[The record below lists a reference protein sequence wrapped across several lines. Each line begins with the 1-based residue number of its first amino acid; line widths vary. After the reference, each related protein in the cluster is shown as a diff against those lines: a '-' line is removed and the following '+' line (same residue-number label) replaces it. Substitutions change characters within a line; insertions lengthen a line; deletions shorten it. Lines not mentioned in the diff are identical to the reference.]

1 MEILGVPYGYVL
13 GSLIFKGISNYIRK
27 KKSSVSKKNNI

>member
-27 KKSSVSKKNNI
+27 KKCSCSEEIL

>member
-13 GSLIFKGISNYIRK
+13 GSLIFKGISNYIRE

>member
-13 GSLIFKGISNYIRK
+13 GSLIFKGISNYIREK
-27 KKSSVSKKNNI
+27 KCSVSKKNNI

>member
-13 GSLIFKGISNYIRK
+13 GSLIFKGISK
-27 KKSSVSKKNNI
+27 KKKKKKCSVSKKK